1 MKNSES
7 FWVTNVSTMNVSL
20 ADLNVT
26 IKAMSSVDL
35 LNKKHFSFSK
45 EQLFKSFESG
55 SLFKKRNKICV
66 RRVAPEIENKNLLFK
81 RDETFP
87 SRDRSIL
94 SIKEENYEELNL
106 SDAEY
111 ANQNAELAEMDA
123 QPLIK
128 KG

>member
-1 MKNSES
+1 MKINEF
-7 FWVTNVSTMNVSL
+7 FWVTNISNMNVSL

-26 IKAMSSVDL
+26 IKARSSVNL
-35 LNKKHFSFSK
+35 LDKKHFYVSK
-45 EQLFKSFESG
+45 EQLLKSFASG
-55 SLFKKRNKICV
+55 SLFKKRNKIFV
-66 RRVAPEIENKNLLFK
+66 RQVVPEIENTSLLFN
-81 RDETFP
+81 RNESFP

-111 ANQNAELAEMDA
+111 ADQNAELAEMDS

>member
-1 MKNSES
+1 MKNNES
-7 FWVTNVSTMNVSL
+7 FWITNISTMNVSL

-26 IKAMSSVDL
+26 VKALSSINL
-35 LNKKHFSFSK
+35 LDKKHFACSK
-45 EQLFKSFESG
+45 KQLLKSFESG
-55 SLFKKRNKICV
+55 SLFKKRNKIFV
-66 RRVAPEIENKNLLFK
+66 RQVAPEIEKTNLLFE
-81 RDETFP
+81 RNETFP

-111 ANQNAELAEMDA
+111 ANQNAELAEMDS

>member
-1 MKNSES
+1 MKTSES
-7 FWVTNVSTMNVSL
+7 FWITNASTMNVSL
-20 ADLNVT
+20 ADLNIT
-26 IKAMSSVDL
+26 IKAMSSINL
-35 LNKKHFSFSK
+35 LDKKHFSFSK
-45 EQLFKSFESG
+45 EQLLKSLASG
-55 SLFKKRNKICV
+55 SLFKKRNRIFV
-66 RRVAPEIENKNLLFK
+66 RQIAPEKENTYLLFN
-81 RDETFP
+81 REESFP

-111 ANQNAELAEMDA
+111 ANQNAELAEMDS

>member
-1 MKNSES
+1 MKNSEV
-7 FWVTNVSTMNVSL
+7 FWVTNVSNMNVSL

-26 IKAMSSVDL
+26 VKAMSSVNL
-35 LNKKHFSFSK
+35 LDKKHFSCSK
-45 EQLFKSFESG
+45 EQLLKSFASG
-55 SLFKKRNKICV
+55 SLFKKRNKIFV
-66 RRVAPEIENKNLLFK
+66 RQVVPEIENTNLLFN
-81 RDETFP
+81 RNESFP

-111 ANQNAELAEMDA
+111 ANQNAELAEMDS